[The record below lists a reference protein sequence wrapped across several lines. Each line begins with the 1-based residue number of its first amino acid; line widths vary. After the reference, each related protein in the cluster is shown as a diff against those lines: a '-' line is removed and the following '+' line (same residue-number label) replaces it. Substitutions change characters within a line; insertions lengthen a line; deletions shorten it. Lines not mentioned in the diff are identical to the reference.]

1 MRTCAPGVRAVGTT
15 PGFRRSN
22 ESTVVPNLAAIAP
35 SVSPFWITYQRLGG
49 AGFAR
54 VAVDD
59 ASALLTAGDAFVGG
73 ASERTPLRTASTMT
87 VTRIR
92 KAAGAA

>member
-15 PGFRRSN
+15 PGFIRSS

-35 SVSPFWITYQRLGG
+35 SVSPFWITYQRLAG

-59 ASALLTAGDAFVGG
+59 ASALLTAGDAFVGA
-73 ASERTPLRTASTMT
+73 ASERTPLRTASRMT
-87 VTRIR
+87 VTTSR

>member
-1 MRTCAPGVRAVGTT
+1 MRTCAPGVVPTALT

-35 SVSPFWITYQRLGG
+35 SVSPFWITYQRLDG

-59 ASALLTAGDAFVGG
+59 ASALLTAGAFVGE
-73 ASERTPLRTASTMT
+73 ASERTPLRAASTMT
-87 VTRIR
+87 VTMSR